1 MTRGEIIQQIEDMLE
16 RLDAHDEL
24 TASSLR
30 WDFDSMQSGMGLNSL
45 KSYRGIVQSMLE
57 PYEEVTI

>member
-1 MTRGEIIQQIEDMLE
+1 MTRAELIQKIETQIE

-30 WDFDSMQSGMGLNSL
+30 WDFDAMQTGMGMNSL
-45 KSYRGIVQSMLE
+45 KGYLGVVESMLE
-57 PYEEVTI
+57 PYEGVQA